1 MPLHLKIATVNCRGL
16 RDHAKRLAFFTHAK
30 TLDIHVLCL
39 QETYSKPRDELIW
52 QNDWGDKNQ
61 AVFNSNAEISRKA
74 DAGTAILLNHPSL
87 HFGNIRKD
95 DVGRILAAEIRCD
108 SFVFQVVNVYAYHS
122 SYPKQKRE
130 GFFNQTYDFA
140 NINLTKILCGD
151 LNCVE
156 NPTLDRYPPKISNN
170 TESKHLTEFVQICKM
185 FDCATKLQ
193 QTKHTY
199 FSENSSSRI
208 DRIYASNDVNV
219 VSVRVSPNHFS
230 DHNALIVQVDIP
242 LQASRGKGYWKNNVT
257 CYENETFLND
267 LETKWKLWKKQQKS
281 LSLVEWWIQV
291 KNKVKKLVIGH
302 SARLKQENSDI
313 ENNLK
318 QQLEQL
324 ANSPNFK
331 LYSKLKKKLAKLQIE
346 SVRKKLLKNEQL
358 FQYSNNLTTKEFFKQ
373 FLQKRQNVTIDELI
387 DDGGIS
393 KTTPID
399 LAEHVQRFYTKLYS
413 CDQINPLEQNFFL
426 NNLDVGLSDQQKEY
440 LQNDLSDFE
449 IETAISQMA
458 KGKAPGPDGLS
469 VEFYTRCWP
478 IVKHDFVNLLNQ
490 MYSTQSIDNKTKSG
504 FITLIYKK
512 GPKTQISNYRPISLL
527 NYDLKIF
534 TKCLT
539 NRLKPFMTNLSHE
552 NQYAKPGK
560 QIFSIANL
568 LRDLW
573 WDASDSKIDAYFV
586 SLDFKK
592 AFDSIDQRWLSRVL
606 QKMNFP
612 MKFIRTINSLNKD
625 ANVRVLANGFRTKPV
640 PINKGVRQGDPL
652 SLYLFLLAVEP
663 LVATI
668 NNDMRIEGLGKGRK
682 RNVKCPSYADDLT
695 LTLVGSPS
703 VCLAFEIIE
712 RFSEATGLKLNMEK
726 TQGMMVRS
734 SCTDDRLP
742 PINWQN
748 QSIKILGFQI
758 GNVNPRAI
766 WHHSLEGLRKQ
777 KLLVNVPFQTWQA
790 KSLLAKSK
798 PLPEITYN
806 AHTYPLD
813 TTSKKLIETE
823 FLNYLTNN
831 STISLSMRSLQKPTN
846 DGGIKFPNP
855 TTYCDLFY
863 ISNLFQYFKTRE
875 KNTPFNTETYLIEF
889 EIGLTLSKMYNLPK
903 LNHIPHRDYP
913 TPYYQ
918 KTLQIL
924 KEYEITLQE
933 LTNGKIRQ
941 IYNRISYPDKRPSRQ
956 EIFRWKLVFQNILPN
971 YLKTFN
977 YRTVRNLLP
986 FSPEPGECALCL
998 QLQDTAVH
1006 VFAKCSITRQLWM
1019 NLQEVLNVITQT
1031 TFPLDDLTPLN
1042 FYIPTQFENF
1052 TETIALLFTATN
1064 YCIWQ
1069 TRLRRLNTELQNL
1082 KPVNYKLILAKIF
1095 NHISIREKKE
1105 KKRDDSIY
1113 VDTINT
1119 IKQNMAKILQN
1130 PIQIENRLT

>member
-1 MPLHLKIATVNCRGL
+1 MPLYLKIATVNCRGL
-16 RDHAKRLAFFTHAK
+16 RDHAKRLAFFTHTR
-30 TLDIHVLCL
+30 TLDVHVLCL
-39 QETYSKPRDELIW
+39 QETYSKPQDELIW

-95 DVGRILAAEIRCD
+95 GGGRILAAEIRCD

-130 GFFNQTYDFA
+130 GFFNQIYDFA

-151 LNCVE
+151 FNCVE
-156 NPTLDRYPPKISNN
+156 NPTLDRHPAKISNN
-170 TESKHLTEFVQICKM
+170 TESKHLTELVQIYKM

-199 FSENSSSRI
+199 FSEISSSRI

-230 DHNALIVQVDIP
+230 DHKVLIAQVDIP
-242 LQASRGKGYWKNNVT
+242 LQTSRGKGYWKNNVT
-257 CYENETFLND
+257 CYENEIFLND
-267 LETKWKLWKKQQKS
+267 LETKWKFWKKQQKS

-291 KNKVKKLVIGH
+291 KNKVKKLVIEH
-302 SARLKQENSDI
+302 SARLKQENSAI

-324 ANSPNFK
+324 ANLPNFK
-331 LYSKLKKKLAKLQIE
+331 LYSELKKKLAKLQIE
-346 SVRKKLLKNEQL
+346 SFRKKLLKNEQL
-358 FQYSNNLTTKEFFKQ
+358 FQYSNNLATKEFFKQ

-426 NNLDVGLSDQQKEY
+426 NNLDVGLSDQQKEH

-469 VEFYTRCWP
+469 IEFYTRCWP

-490 MYSTQSIDNKTKSG
+490 MYSSQSIDNRTKSG

-512 GPKTQISNYRPISLL
+512 GPKTKISNYRPISLL

-573 WDASDSKIDAYFV
+573 WDASDGKIDAYFV

-592 AFDSIDQRWLSRVL
+592 AFDSIDQHWLSRVL
-606 QKMNFP
+606 HKMNFP
-612 MKFIRTINSLNKD
+612 TKFIRTINSLNKD
-625 ANVRVLANGFRTKPV
+625 ANVRVLVNGFRTGKV
-640 PINKGVRQGDPL
+640 PINKGVRQWDPL

-668 NNDMRIEGLGKGRK
+668 NNDTRIEGLGKGRK

-695 LTLVGSPS
+695 LTLVGSPL

-712 RFSEATGLKLNMEK
+712 RFSEATGLKLNMKK
-726 TQGMMVRS
+726 TQGMMVGS
-734 SCTDDRLP
+734 SYTDDRLP
-742 PINWQN
+742 QMNWRN
-748 QSIKILGFQI
+748 ESIKILGFRI
-758 GNVNPRAI
+758 GNANPRTI
-766 WHHSLEGLRKQ
+766 WHDSLEGLRKQ
-777 KLLVNVPFQTWQA
+777 KLLINVPFQTWQA

-798 PLPEITYN
+798 LLPQITYN
-806 AHTYPLD
+806 AHAYPLN
-813 TTSKKLIETE
+813 TTTRNLIESE

-831 STISLSMRSLQKPTN
+831 PTISLSMRSLQRPIN

-855 TTYCDLFY
+855 ITYCDLFY

-875 KNTPFNTETYLIEF
+875 KNTAFNTETYLIEF

-903 LNHIPHRDYP
+903 LNYIPHRDHP

-918 KTLQIL
+918 KTIQIL
-924 KEYEITLQE
+924 KQYKITLQE
-933 LTNGKIRQ
+933 LTKGKVRH
-941 IYNRISYPDKRPSRQ
+941 IYNRLSYPDKRPSHQ
-956 EIFRWKLVFQNILPN
+956 ETFRWNLVTSSILPN

-977 YRTVRNLLP
+977 YRTVRHLLP
-986 FSPEPGECALCL
+986 FSLESSECALCL

-1006 VFAKCSITRQLWM
+1006 VFAKCSITRQIWSI
-1019 NLQEVLNVITQT
+1019 LQEILNNITET
-1031 TFPLDDLTPLN
+1031 SFPLDSLTPLN
-1042 FYIPTQFENF
+1042 YHVPTKFETL
-1052 TETIALLFTATN
+1052 TEPIALILTVTN

-1069 TRLRRLNTELQNL
+1069 TRKKQLDSDPL
-1082 KPVNYKLILAKIF
+1082 KLSTVKPSNVLARIF
-1095 NHISIREKKE
+1095 NHLKTRERKENSQTDKTNYEIIKHVRTEVGKKLSNLF
-1105 KKRDDSIY
+1105 K
-1113 VDTINT
+1113 
-1119 IKQNMAKILQN
+1119 
-1130 PIQIENRLT
+1130 

>member
-1 MPLHLKIATVNCRGL
+1 MK
-16 RDHAKRLAFFTHAK
+16 
-30 TLDIHVLCL
+30 
-39 QETYSKPRDELIW
+39 
-52 QNDWGDKNQ
+52 
-61 AVFNSNAEISRKA
+61 
-74 DAGTAILLNHPSL
+74 
-87 HFGNIRKD
+87 
-95 DVGRILAAEIRCD
+95 
-108 SFVFQVVNVYAYHS
+108 
-122 SYPKQKRE
+122 
-130 GFFNQTYDFA
+130 
-140 NINLTKILCGD
+140 
-151 LNCVE
+151 
-156 NPTLDRYPPKISNN
+156 
-170 TESKHLTEFVQICKM
+170 
-185 FDCATKLQ
+185 
-193 QTKHTY
+193 
-199 FSENSSSRI
+199 
-208 DRIYASNDVNV
+208 
-219 VSVRVSPNHFS
+219 
-230 DHNALIVQVDIP
+230 
-242 LQASRGKGYWKNNVT
+242 
-257 CYENETFLND
+257 
-267 LETKWKLWKKQQKS
+267 
-281 LSLVEWWIQV
+281 
-291 KNKVKKLVIGH
+291 
-302 SARLKQENSDI
+302 
-313 ENNLK
+313 K
-318 QQLEQL
+318 QQLEEL
-324 ANSPNFK
+324 AISQNFK
-331 LYSKLKKKLAKLQIE
+331 LYSELKKKLAKLQIE
-346 SVRKKLLKNEQL
+346 SFRKKLLKNEKL
-358 FQYSNNLTTKEFFKQ
+358 FQYSNNLATKEFFKQ

-426 NNLDVGLSDQQKEY
+426 NNLDVGLSDQQKEH
-440 LQNDLSDFE
+440 LQNDLTDFE

-490 MYSTQSIDNKTKSG
+490 MYSTQSIDNRTKSG

-512 GPKTQISNYRPISLL
+512 GPKTKISNYRPISLL

-606 QKMNFP
+606 HKMNFP
-612 MKFIRTINSLNKD
+612 TKFIRTINSLNKD
-625 ANVRVLANGFRTKPV
+625 ANVRVLVNGFRTGQV

-668 NNDMRIEGLGKGRK
+668 NNDARIEGLGKGRK

-726 TQGMMVRS
+726 TQGMMVGS
-734 SCTDDRLP
+734 SYTDDRLP
-742 PINWQN
+742 PINWRN
-748 QSIKILGFQI
+748 ESIKILGFRI
-758 GNVNPRAI
+758 GNANPRAI
-766 WHHSLEGLRKQ
+766 WHDSLEGLRKQ

-798 PLPEITYN
+798 LLPQITYN
-806 AHTYPLD
+806 AHAYPLN
-813 TTSKKLIETE
+813 TTTRNLIESE

-831 STISLSMRSLQKPTN
+831 PTINLSMRSLQRPIN

-855 TTYCDLFY
+855 ITYCDLFY

-875 KNTPFNTETYLIEF
+875 KNIPFNTETYLIEF

-903 LNHIPHRDYP
+903 LNYIPHRDHL

-918 KTLQIL
+918 KTIEIL
-924 KEYEITLQE
+924 KQYKITLQE
-933 LTNGKIRQ
+933 LTKGKVRH
-941 IYNRISYPDKRPSRQ
+941 IYNRLSYPDKRPSHQ
-956 EIFRWKLVFQNILPN
+956 EIFRWNLVTSNILPN

-977 YRTVRNLLP
+977 YRTVRHLLP
-986 FSPEPGECALCL
+986 FSLESSECALCL

-1006 VFAKCSITRQLWM
+1006 VFARCSITRKIWSI
-1019 NLQEVLNVITQT
+1019 LQEILNNITET
-1031 TFPLDDLTPLN
+1031 SFPLDSLTPLN
-1042 FYIPTQFENF
+1042 YHVPTKFETF
-1052 TETIALLFTATN
+1052 TEPIALILTVTN

-1069 TRLRRLNTELQNL
+1069 TRKKQLDSDPL
-1082 KPVNYKLILAKIF
+1082 KLSTVKPSNVLARIF
-1095 NHISIREKKE
+1095 SHLKIRERKENSQTDKTNYEIIKHVRTEVGKKLSNLF
-1105 KKRDDSIY
+1105 K
-1113 VDTINT
+1113 
-1119 IKQNMAKILQN
+1119 
-1130 PIQIENRLT
+1130 